1 MTDAMAHADAAGETD
16 DVVTLLMRQ
25 HDHIRDLFAE
35 VENARPDARAEAV
48 GRLVRLL
55 AVHETAEE
63 EVVHPAARRSFQDGE
78 QVVDDRLAEERAAK
92 EKLSRLDDMGTDDP
106 EFMGV
111 FRDLRTDV
119 LQHAASEEQYEFPRL
134 RENAGA
140 QQLSLMATA
149 VRAAEAMAPT
159 RPHPGVESVAE
170 NLAVGPVAA
179 VVDRTRDAVRKAMG
193 GKDS

>member
-1 MTDAMAHADAAGETD
+1 
-16 DVVTLLMRQ
+16 
-25 HDHIRDLFAE
+25 
-35 VENARPDARAEAV
+35 
-48 GRLVRLL
+48 
-55 AVHETAEE
+55 
-63 EVVHPAARRSFQDGE
+63 
-78 QVVDDRLAEERAAK
+78 
-92 EKLSRLDDMGTDDP
+92 MG
-106 EFMGV
+106 G
-111 FRDLRTDV
+111 FRDLRADV

-134 RENAGA
+134 RENTGA

-159 RPHPGVESVAE
+159 RPHPGVESVAQ